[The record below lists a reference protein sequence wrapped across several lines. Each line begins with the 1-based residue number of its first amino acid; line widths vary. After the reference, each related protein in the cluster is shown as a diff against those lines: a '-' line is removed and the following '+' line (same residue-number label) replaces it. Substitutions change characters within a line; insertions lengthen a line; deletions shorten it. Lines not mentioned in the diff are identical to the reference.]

1 MVGLIHKIFYS
12 VQIQNQHSDIFT
24 IVDTFDRVKKN
35 YTLKELL
42 EYKKMGIKI
51 KGLGNK
57 SDCVAP
63 LCHLNLLKY

>member
-1 MVGLIHKIFYS
+1 MVGIMHRMFYY

-24 IVDTFDRVKKN
+24 IVDTSDRVKEN

-51 KGLGNK
+51 EGLGNK

-63 LCHLNLLKY
+63 LCHSNLLKY